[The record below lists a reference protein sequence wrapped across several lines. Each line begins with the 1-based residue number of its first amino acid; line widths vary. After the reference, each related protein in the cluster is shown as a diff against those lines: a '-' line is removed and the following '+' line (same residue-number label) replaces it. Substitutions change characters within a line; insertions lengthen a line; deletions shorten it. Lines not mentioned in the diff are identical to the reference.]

1 MSVSVDAPNAL
12 PRIARGVGPDA
23 APPPLALSVEG
34 LRVVLA
40 SGADVI
46 SAIDLG
52 VARGE
57 VVGLVGE
64 SGSGKTTIA
73 SALLGHA
80 RAGARI
86 AAGRVLVGGVDILAQ
101 TPEARQRLRG
111 RAVSYVA
118 QDPATALN
126 PARRVGPQIDEML
139 AVHEPALGR
148 AARAARL
155 SDVLADV
162 GLPTTSELLRRFPH
176 QLSGGQQQRVLLAL
190 AFVLRPKLIV
200 LDEPTTALDVS
211 TQARVLATIRR
222 LCQSYD
228 LGALYVSHDL
238 AVVQNLVDRV
248 VVLYAGR
255 VVEAGSRA
263 RLFSAPLHPYTRG
276 LLDAIPDASTRR
288 PIRSITGQAPSPEA
302 RAAGCA
308 FAPRCPRRRDDC
320 GRETPFMMARARGHA
335 AACWHPLE
343 DAHVALS
350 PIDGETAR
358 ARPAAE
364 GDAPIVSV
372 RGLHAAYGARQILFD
387 VSFDLPRG
395 QCLALVGESG
405 SGKTTLSRSLAGVG
419 RQSAGKVLYDGA
431 PLAARARARH
441 ADVRRRIQYIFQ
453 NPYRA
458 LNPRKTVGEILGD
471 VLRHFFVLEAEEVRR
486 RAEAAVASVAL
497 PISVLGGYPREL
509 SGGERQRVAVARA
522 LVCEPS
528 LLICDEITSS
538 LDVSVQGTILKL
550 LGQLRT
556 QGLSILFVT
565 HDLGVVRAL
574 ADRVV
579 VLHRGRVIESGATDD
594 VLDRPVHPYTRALV
608 KDSPLLHRSEQGAQ
622 SWP

>member
-1 MSVSVDAPNAL
+1 VSVSIARLDAP
-12 PRIARGVGPDA
+12 V
-23 APPPLALSVEG
+23 PLASLDVEG
-34 LRVVLA
+34 LRVALA
-40 SGADVI
+40 AGGDVV
-46 SAIDLG
+46 SEIDLT
-52 VARGE
+52 VSRGE

-86 AAGRVLVGGVDILAQ
+86 VAGRVFVGGIDILAQ
-101 TPEARQRLRG
+101 APEARQRLRG

-126 PARRVGPQIDEML
+126 PARRVGPQIEEML
-139 AVHEPALGR
+139 SVHEPALGR
-148 AARAARL
+148 AARAARV
-155 SDVLADV
+155 DEVLIDV
-162 GLPTTSELLRRFPH
+162 GLPTTTPELLRRFPH

-222 LCQSYD
+222 LCRSYD
-228 LGALYVSHDL
+228 IGALYVSHDL
-238 AVVQNLVDRV
+238 AVVQSLVDRI

-255 VVEAGSRA
+255 VVESGPRE
-263 RLFSAPLHPYTRG
+263 RVFSAPLHPYTRG
-276 LLDAIPDASTRR
+276 LLDAIPDAATRR
-288 PIRSITGQAPSPEA
+288 PLRSIAGQAPSPGA
-302 RAAGCA
+302 RTTGCA
-308 FAPRCPRRRDDC
+308 FASRCPRRRDDC
-320 GRETPFMMARARGHA
+320 ARETPFLLARARGHA
-335 AACWHPLE
+335 AACWHPL
-343 DAHVALS
+343 DDIRGALFS
-350 PIDGETAR
+350 IDGGAINGETTR
-358 ARPAAE
+358 DRQAAE
-364 GDAPIVSV
+364 GANTPLLRV
-372 RGLHAAYGARQILFD
+372 RGLHAAYGARQVLFD
-387 VSFDLPRG
+387 VSFDLERG
-395 QCLALVGESG
+395 ECLALVGESG

-419 RQSAGKVLYDGA
+419 RQNAGEVLYDGF
-431 PLAARARARH
+431 PLAARARDRRS
-441 ADVRRRIQYIFQ
+441 DVRRRIQYIFQ

-458 LNPRKTVGEILGD
+458 LNPRRTVGETLGA
-471 VLRHFFVLEAEEVRR
+471 VLRHFFVLDPTEVRR

-497 PISVLGGYPREL
+497 PASVLDGYPREL

-550 LGQLRT
+550 LGLLRT
-556 QGLSILFVT
+556 RGLSILFVT
-565 HDLGVVRAL
+565 HDLGIVRAL

-579 VLHRGRVIESGATDD
+579 VLHEGRVVERGSTDD
-594 VLDRPVHPYTRALV
+594 VLDHPVHPYTRALV
-608 KDSPLLHRSEQGAQ
+608 KDSPLLHRNDQGAR